1 MAKPFFSGDYGSALA
16 KVDTRPIVE
25 AGRAQG
31 QMFANLGSQI
41 GGMIKQYGLNKE
53 KQSKLT
59 DKIENRLKL
68 DPSIAQ
74 RLTMTGDEDFDKKNV
89 TDMEKLT
96 SGELGL
102 KGLQRLDSAMATIN
116 EVNLQKQAER
126 LSTAQLESAEF
137 LNQQRKESAS
147 NMDNAFNA
155 LDRTRDEIKSL
166 VDNGILQPGDL
177 TLGAS
182 RLLNNPSLLK
192 SRSPEALKYFA
203 SDPTKDAESKL
214 RLSNLE
220 RGQKV
225 QKGLDESLGGAS
237 NVGALQGKYMKG
249 TLAGQKISNERT
261 QSLTDATRLQ
271 MDILRQPADSSNPK
285 NQVIDKQIDA
295 VSSKIKS
302 LRNRKSFTKKD
313 DDEFFNLDSLIEF
326 SPITGIA
333 TISEDASKRD
343 AVKLDSLKK
352 LVEEEHQLM
361 MQQIVNHNLANG
373 EIIQIPR
380 IESMKLAEEE
390 NLKKQQYIDSQVIPD
405 QRSGYMSG
413 MNMDY
418 SNLDP
423 SVAEL
428 MTGGAR

>member
-1 MAKPFFSGDYGSALA
+1 MARKPLFSGNYGSALA
-16 KVDTRPIVE
+16 RVDTAPIVG

-31 QMFANLGSQI
+31 QTFQQI
-41 GGMIKQYGLNKE
+41 GGMIQQYQLNKE
-53 KQSKLT
+53 KRQAEEDAAVGGLMGLSP
-59 DKIENRLKL
+59 ESLKQFTSRN
-68 DPSIAQ
+68 PKVA
-74 RLTMTGDEDFDKKNV
+74 GAV
-89 TDMEKLT
+89 EKLI
-96 SGELGL
+96 SGAGGKREVDLVNAGL
-102 KGLQRLDSAMATIN
+102 APFIAGETRNLQR
-116 EVNLQKQAER
+116 R

-137 LNQQRKESAS
+137 LNQRRQESAT
-147 NMDNAFNA
+147 NLDNAFKA
-155 LDRTRDEIKSL
+155 LDRTRGEIQSFIDDGTVQL
-166 VDNGILQPGDL
+166 ENLSP
-177 TLGAS
+177 AAR
-182 RLLNNPSLLK
+182 RLLDNPSMLASK
-192 SRSPEALKYFA
+192 DPQALKFFA

-302 LRNRKSFTKKD
+302 LRNSKSFTKKD

-326 SPITGIA
+326 SPKTGIA